1 MNTNI
6 SEPIPAMMES
16 SDESMIIAAPSVE
29 EMLIVP
35 PVQSIP
41 ESRVEP
47 VNTLSQT
54 PESVIQTEP
63 IHITTPESSPVV
75 VTEQPN
81 EVK

>member
-1 MNTNI
+1 MYRRKRQNNGDSSMNTNI

-63 IHITTPESSPVV
+63 ISYHNP
-75 VTEQPN
+75 
-81 EVK
+81 